1 MKNQSLKIVLFVV
14 FVLCIVGFCVE
25 ANKRSAATVV
35 PPIVTATT
43 TTATSTGTSTSVIST
58 STPVTTAPGNPTP
71 VVGPV
76 IINLLSPDT
85 GSVGTTVTIYGS
97 GFIASNKVLLDG
109 NVGAADVHLGSFTN
123 GHQSITFTIPS
134 AIGPNCKPDQA
145 CPMYMRLVTNGT
157 YQVAVENDNGTSN
170 ALSLA
175 ITGGTSVGAGI
186 Q

>member
-1 MKNQSLKIVLFVV
+1 MKNQSLKIVLFIILVA
-14 FVLCIVGFCVE
+14 CIIGFCVE
-25 ANKRSAATVV
+25 ANKRSTTTVV
-35 PPIVTATT
+35 SPVVTATT
-43 TTATSTGTSTSVIST
+43 TITTPTEPVVT
-58 STPVTTAPGNPTP
+58 TPVPQS
-71 VVGPV
+71 GPV
-76 IINLLSPDT
+76 ILNSLSPAT

-157 YQVAVENDNGTSN
+157 YQVTVENDNGTSN
-170 ALSLA
+170 AVPLT
-175 ITGGTSVGAGI
+175 ITGGTNVGTGI

>member
-1 MKNQSLKIVLFVV
+1 MKNQSLKIVLFIILVA
-14 FVLCIVGFCVE
+14 CIIGFCVE
-25 ANKRSAATVV
+25 ANKRSATTVV
-35 PPIVTATT
+35 LPVVTATT
-43 TTATSTGTSTSVIST
+43 TATTPTGTSTSVAST
-58 STPVTTAPGNPTP
+58 STEPVVTTP
-71 VVGPV
+71 VPQSGPV
-76 IINLLSPDT
+76 ILNSLSPAI
-85 GSVGTTVTIYGS
+85 GSVGTAVTIYGS

-109 NVGAADVHLGSFTN
+109 NVGAADVHLGLFTN
-123 GHQSITFTIPS
+123 GHQSITFTVPS
-134 AIGPNCKPDQA
+134 SIGPNCKPDQA